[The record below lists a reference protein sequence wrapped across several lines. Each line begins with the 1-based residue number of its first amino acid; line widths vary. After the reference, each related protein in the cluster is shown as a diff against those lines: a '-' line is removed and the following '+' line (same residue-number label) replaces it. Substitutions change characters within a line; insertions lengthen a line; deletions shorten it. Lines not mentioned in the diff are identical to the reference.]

1 MTVDAQTW
9 LRAGVAVVVAAA
21 AVAVY
26 RLSGRA
32 RPPAREGMRWLEH
45 LDDLRR
51 RLFVSVAAVLLVS
64 AFVFSFRWPPG
75 SWHPVPALHDN
86 LAAQAFARLAAD
98 LVPPDVQL
106 VQVRPLDGFMA
117 ELAVAFGIAA
127 VVTLPVTLGQLG
139 GFVAPAL
146 EARERRVLRTAIVPM
161 VLLFAAGVAFAYVFV
176 LPFLF
181 STLYGY
187 GIALGAQP
195 LLQVSELVSFTVSL
209 MLVFGLAFQTP
220 VAMYALTRVG
230 LVPAEAWTR
239 VWRHATVAIVILAAL
254 VTDPTV
260 VSQVMVAVPL
270 LLLYGVGILAA
281 RVAERRVSRAAG

>member
-1 MTVDAQTW
+1 MAVDAQTL

-26 RLSGRA
+26 RLSGRS
-32 RPPAREGMRWLEH
+32 RPAGDGMRWTEH

-51 RLFVSVAAVLLVS
+51 RLFVSVAAVLLVA

-75 SWHPVPALHDN
+75 SYHPVPALHDN
-86 LAAQAFARLAAD
+86 MAAQAFARLAAD
-98 LVPPDVQL
+98 LVPPGVQL

-117 ELAVAFGIAA
+117 EVGVAFGIAV

-146 EARERRVLRTAIVPM
+146 REEERRLLRRAMLPVL
-161 VLLFAAGVAFAYVFV
+161 LLFAAGVAFGYAFV

-181 STLYGY
+181 GTLYGY
-187 GIALGAQP
+187 GTALGAQP
-195 LLQVSELVSFTVSL
+195 LLQVSELISFSVGL
-209 MLVFGLAFQTP
+209 LLVFGLAFQTP

-230 LVPAEAWTR
+230 LVAAGTWQR
-239 VWRHATVAIVILAAL
+239 VWRHATVAIFLLAAI

-260 VSQVMVAVPL
+260 VSQVMVAIPL
-270 LLLYGVGILAA
+270 MLLYGVGVLAA
-281 RVAERRVSRAAG
+281 RVAERRSAVA

>member
-9 LRAGVAVVVAAA
+9 LRAGVAVVVLAA

-26 RLSGRA
+26 RLSERS
-32 RPPAREGMRWLEH
+32 REPPGEGMRWFDH

-51 RLFVSVAAVLLVS
+51 RLFVSVAAVLVVS
-64 AFVFSFRWPPG
+64 ALVFSFRWPAN
-75 SWHPVPALHDN
+75 SAHPVPALHDN
-86 LAAQAFARLAAD
+86 FAAQAFRRMAAD
-98 LVPPDVQL
+98 LVPPGVQL

-127 VVTLPVTLGQLG
+127 VVTLPLTLGQLS
-139 GFVAPAL
+139 GFITPAL
-146 EARERRVLRTAIVPM
+146 RESERRLLRRAMLPVLA
-161 VLLFAAGVAFAYVFV
+161 LFAAGVAFGYLFV

-187 GIALGAQP
+187 GTALGAQP
-195 LLQVSELVSFTVSL
+195 LLQVSELVSFSL
-209 MLVFGLAFQTP
+209 GLLLVFGAAFQTP

-230 LVPAEAWTR
+230 LVQADSWR
-239 VWRHATVAIVILAAL
+239 NKWRHATVAIFFLSAL

-260 VSQVMVAVPL
+260 VSQVMVAIPL
-270 LLLYGVGILAA
+270 LGLYGIGILAA
-281 RVAERRVSRAAG
+281 RTAQRKAETA

>member
-1 MTVDAQTW
+1 MTVDAETL
-9 LRAGVAVVVAAA
+9 LRAGVAVFVVAAA
-21 AVAVY
+21 VVVY
-26 RLSGRA
+26 RLSGR
-32 RPPAREGMRWLEH
+32 RQPPREGMRWFDH

-51 RLFVSVAAVLLVS
+51 RLFVSVAAVLVVS
-64 AFVFSFRWPPG
+64 ALVFSFRWPAD
-75 SWHPVPALHDN
+75 SAHPVPALQDN
-86 LAAQAFARLAAD
+86 LAAQAFRRMAAD
-98 LVPPDVQL
+98 LVPPGVQL

-117 ELAVAFGIAA
+117 ELAIAFGIAV

-139 GFVAPAL
+139 GFITPAL
-146 EARERRVLRTAIVPM
+146 EERERRLLRRAAVPVLA
-161 VLLFAAGVAFAYVFV
+161 LFVAGVAFGYLFV

-187 GIALGAQP
+187 GTALGAQP
-195 LLQVSELVSFTVSL
+195 LLQVSELVSFSL
-209 MLVFGLAFQTP
+209 SLLLVFGAAFQTP

-239 VWRHATVAIVILAAL
+239 VWRHATVVIVVVAAL
-254 VTDPTV
+254 VTDPTI

-281 RVAERRVSRAAG
+281 RTAQKRAEAA